1 MNWKE
6 QWRRV
11 SKSNKPIIDLLTNIN
26 GKNKS
31 LLDLGCGKGV
41 LSELA
46 IKQGFEVTSID
57 NGNTPY
63 KKNIKLDAKDLE
75 GEWDYIVASGFPP
88 GQLPKKLDESPSE
101 RIWRRR
107 TEGFSV

>member
-1 MNWKE
+1 MSDWKE
-6 QWRRV
+6 QWRKV
-11 SKSNKPIIDLLTNIN
+11 SKSNQPILEFLNTLD

-46 IKQGFEVTSID
+46 IERGFEVTSVD

-63 KKNIKLDAKDLE
+63 KNNTKLDTKDLE
-75 GEWDYIVASGFPP
+75 GEWDYIVYDSH
-88 GQLPKKLDESPSE
+88 QDRYLKK
-101 RIWRRR
+101 
-107 TEGFSV
+107 